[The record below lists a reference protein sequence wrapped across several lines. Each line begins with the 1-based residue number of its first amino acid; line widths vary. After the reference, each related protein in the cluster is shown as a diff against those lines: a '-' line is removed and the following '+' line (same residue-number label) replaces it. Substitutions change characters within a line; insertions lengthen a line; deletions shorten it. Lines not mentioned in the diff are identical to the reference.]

1 MGTCRDSLMSEPI
14 NLSDVPRRFLNRTTW
29 AKLRAFAPNDL
40 LALVYMNAPHPDD
53 EDPNDFFWDRSG
65 SAAEAISCYQTG
77 RSLLRQCRSLL
88 SSKKLVA
95 TGRDVNG
102 RRKTISSREW
112 LDLWPMFATNR
123 AVGPDRAFD
132 EVQVFKAISSETPH
146 TQLLSDCIAW
156 LKEQSIAGLGEK
168 KLALYEDARRKLGC
182 ALTHAIFDAAYL
194 AVFARGRGR
203 PRKIKTKSRN

>member
-1 MGTCRDSLMSEPI
+1 
-14 NLSDVPRRFLNRTTW
+14 
-29 AKLRAFAPNDL
+29 
-40 LALVYMNAPHPDD
+40 
-53 EDPNDFFWDRSG
+53 
-65 SAAEAISCYQTG
+65 
-77 RSLLRQCRSLL
+77 L

-123 AVGPDRAFD
+123 ADGPDRAFH
-132 EVQVFKAISSETPH
+132 EVQVFEAISSETPH

-156 LKEQSIAGLGEK
+156 LKEQSIAGLDEK
-168 KLALYEDARRKLGC
+168 KLTFYEDARRKLGC

>member
-40 LALVYMNAPHPDD
+40 LALVYMNAPYPDD
-53 EDPNDFFWDRSG
+53 GDPNGFFWDRSG

-102 RRKTISSREW
+102 
-112 LDLWPMFATNR
+112 
-123 AVGPDRAFD
+123 
-132 EVQVFKAISSETPH
+132 
-146 TQLLSDCIAW
+146 
-156 LKEQSIAGLGEK
+156 
-168 KLALYEDARRKLGC
+168 
-182 ALTHAIFDAAYL
+182 
-194 AVFARGRGR
+194 
-203 PRKIKTKSRN
+203 